1 MTPPA
6 LEIHDLKVRFPE
18 LGRVVQAVRG
28 VSLEVGGGE
37 IFGLVGESGSGKSI
51 TALSCLGL
59 VPPPGE
65 VSGSIT
71 VTGRQVVGRGDS
83 ELADLRGGTAAMIF
97 QNPGTAM
104 NPFLSIGR
112 QMTDVIRIHR
122 ALDAGQARAAAEEAI
137 ASVHI
142 ADPGLALRKYPHQMS
157 GGQLQRVMIAT
168 AMACQ
173 PRLLI
178 ADEPTTAL
186 DVTIQAQILRLLR
199 ELADAADLA
208 ILFITHDLGVVA
220 ALCDRVAV
228 MYGGLIVES
237 GPVERVFEAPAH
249 PYTHKLLE
257 TVPEIGRG
265 KRELDFIPGQV
276 PDMATPPRG
285 CTFHQRCDK
294 ASTVCHQQQPFAR
307 QVHGDGNVA
316 CHHAAGVLS
325 LDIIS
330 GQEAAS

>member
-6 LEIHDLKVRFPE
+6 LEIQDLKVRFPE

-28 VSLEVGGGE
+28 VSLQVRGGE
-37 IFGLVGESGSGKSI
+37 VFGLVGESGSGKSI

-71 VTGRQVVGRGDS
+71 VTGRQVVGRSDN

-97 QNPGTAM
+97 QNPATAM

-168 AMACQ
+168 AMACR

-199 ELADAADLA
+199 ELADTADLA

-249 PYTHKLLE
+249 PYTQKLLD

-276 PDMATPPRG
+276 PDMAAPPTG
-285 CTFHQRCDK
+285 CTFHQRCDR
-294 ASTVCHQQQPFAR
+294 ASAVCGQQQPSVR
-307 QVHGDGNVA
+307 QVHGDGSVA
-316 CHHAAGVLS
+316 CHHAVGVLS
-325 LDIIS
+325 LEVIS